1 MDSVQFCR
9 YVQDCM
15 LTNEYIAEYCR
26 IQPRVKRVIPVKKV
40 ETRSMESTII
50 PAKDFRG
57 LSKPVD
63 TLFWCMLY
71 LYDTQLYMTEIPHAT
86 FQREQELKYM
96 MIEKLTGVNEK
107 LIQTHGYGNKRICK
121 SKGLEPHLTVKEVVG
136 ELSGS
141 KVMSLAG
148 VSAWLAY
155 VQVKTP
161 MFAVMK
167 YDTHT
172 LAIPFGTTHTA
183 LYQRGYTP
191 ETSMPP
197 TNLMILTRER
207 FSWALSR
214 VNTLDADIFSG
225 LSACMRPISVYSA
238 EEIKSMCEHM
248 GIPPSKTK
256 KANYEQIQHWIHYRI
271 CLLRKGFTLS
281 H

>member
-1 MDSVQFCR
+1 MDSLQFCR

-15 LTNEYIAEYCR
+15 FTNEYIAQYCH

-40 ETRSMESTII
+40 ETRSMDSTII

-63 TLFWCMLY
+63 TLFWCMIY
-71 LYDTQLYMTEIPHAT
+71 LYDTHMYMTEIPHAT
-86 FQREQELKYM
+86 FQREQELKYS

-121 SKGLEPHLTVKEVVG
+121 SKGLEPHLSVKEVIG

-172 LAIPFGTTHTA
+172 LAIPFGTTTAA
-183 LYQRGYTP
+183 LYQRRYSSDTK
-191 ETSMPP
+191 TQNIMV
-197 TNLMILTRER
+197 LTRER
-207 FSWALSR
+207 YSWALSQ
-214 VNTLDADIFSG
+214 VSHLDADIFSG
-225 LSACMRPISVYSA
+225 LSACLRPISVYSA
-238 EEIKSMCEHM
+238 DELKSMCEHM
-248 GIPPSKTK
+248 GLPPAKTK

-271 CLLRKGFTLS
+271 CLLRKGFTLI